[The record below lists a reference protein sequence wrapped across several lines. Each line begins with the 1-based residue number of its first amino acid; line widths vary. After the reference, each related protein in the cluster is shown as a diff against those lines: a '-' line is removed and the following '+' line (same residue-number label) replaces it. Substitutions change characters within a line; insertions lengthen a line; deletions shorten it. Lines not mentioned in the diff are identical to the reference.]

1 MNQQV
6 EDDWDEEEPLP
17 ASLWVFASPA
27 LDHDEAIARR
37 AADLIYSVHRHLVH
51 GFINLERME
60 RALREAVPVSARARE
75 ARDEIRRAI
84 AGFGEVVGGTD
95 KARGALI
102 FHWKPEVGNV
112 A

>member
-1 MNQQV
+1 
-6 EDDWDEEEPLP
+6 
-17 ASLWVFASPA
+17 
-27 LDHDEAIARR
+27 
-37 AADLIYSVHRHLVH
+37 
-51 GFINLERME
+51 ME

-95 KARGALI
+95 NARGALI
-102 FHWKPEVGNV
+102 FHWKPEVGSV